1 MKLARFPRIRITHAP
16 TPLEPLRRLSELLG
30 GPNLWLKRDD
40 CTGLATGGNKTRKLE
55 YLMADALA
63 QKADVVITQGATQSN
78 HARQTAAIATRLGLA
93 CEILLEDR
101 TSIASDDY
109 RRSGNVL
116 LDLMFGARL
125 RHYPGGTNMDAA
137 MATVADELR
146 AAGRKPYVIP
156 GGGSNPIGA
165 LGYVTCALEL
175 AQQANDVGLAIDC
188 VVHATGS
195 AGTQAGLVAGFEGAR
210 CQVPV
215 LGIGVRVPRQ
225 PQEEKVFA
233 LASATADLLDVPD
246 AVARER
252 VVANCDYV
260 GAGYGLPTDGMREA
274 VSLLAR
280 TEGILLDPVYSGKG
294 MAGLIDLIRKGQFQR
309 GQNVVFVHTGG
320 AVGLFGY
327 QHVFDPKYSDPNYG
341 DPGHAEPKAAR

>member
-16 TPLEPLRRLSELLG
+16 TPLEPMRRLSGHLG
-30 GPNLWLKRDD
+30 GPNLWIKRDD

-55 YLMADALA
+55 YLMAEALA

-78 HARQTAAIATRLGLA
+78 HARQTAAIAAKLGLQ

-101 TSIASDDY
+101 TGLATDDY

-116 LDLMFGARL
+116 LDRLFGARL
-125 RHYPGGTNMDAA
+125 RHYAGGTNMDAA
-137 MATVADELR
+137 MAAVADEQR
-146 AAGRKPYVIP
+146 AQGRRPYVIP

-175 AQQANDVGLAIDC
+175 AQQANDLGLTIDC

-210 CQVPV
+210 AHVPV
-215 LGIGVRVPRQ
+215 LGIGVRAPRQ
-225 PQEEKVFA
+225 PQEEKVFM
-233 LASATADLLDVPD
+233 LASATADLLDVPG
-246 AVARER
+246 AVTRDR

-260 GAGYGLPTDGMREA
+260 GPGYGLPTDGMREA
-274 VSLLAR
+274 VTLLAR
-280 TEGILLDPVYSGKG
+280 TEGILLDPVYTGKG
-294 MAGLIDLIRKGQFQR
+294 LAGLIDLIRQGHFR
-309 GQNVVFVHTGG
+309 AGQNLVFIHTGG

-327 QHVFDPKYSDPNYG
+327 PQVVDPDYG
-341 DPGHAEPKAAR
+341 TPAAPHA